1 MISHL
6 LDTNAVISL
15 IGRRSEALVNH
26 VLQSTNGTIGLPS
39 IVAHEL
45 YFGAQK
51 SAKVQHNLETLRL
64 LFTDFPILDFDQ
76 RDAFSAGEIRA
87 ALAVKGTPIG
97 PYDVLIAGQAKARSL
112 VLVTNNIGE
121 FSRVDGLRIEDWSM
135 CPTRRDK

>member
-6 LDTNAVISL
+6 LDTNAVIAL
-15 IGRRSEALVNH
+15 IGRRSDKLANR
-26 VLQSTNGTIGLPS
+26 VLQNAEGTIGLPS

-64 LFTDFPILDFDQ
+64 LFSDFPILDFDQ
-76 RDAFSAGEIRA
+76 RDAFVAGEIRA

-97 PYDVLIAGQAKARSL
+97 PYDVLIAGQAKARGL
-112 VLVTNNIGE
+112 MLVTNNLGE
-121 FSRVDGLRIEDWSM
+121 FSRVDGLRVEDWS
-135 CPTRRDK
+135 TE